1 MEKEKELVIEND
13 ENNNYD
19 NIEYINISS
28 EVKGSF
34 LDYAMSVIV
43 ARALPDARDGM
54 KPVQRRILYGM
65 HGLGNYANASY
76 KKSARIVGEV
86 MGKYHPHGDSSIY
99 EAMVRMAQPFSY
111 RYPLV
116 DGHGNFGSIDGDSAA
131 AQRYTEARMSKLS
144 MEMLRDIQKDTVDF
158 ADNYDGEEREPVVL
172 PAKFPNLLVNGT
184 TGIAVGMATNMPPHN
199 LNETIEALEALIDN
213 PEMSVIE
220 LMDNYLPGPDFPT
233 GGIILGRS
241 GIKKAYETGRGTIYI
256 RSKVDIIEMENG
268 KHEIV
273 ITELP
278 YGVNKLNLYRKI
290 VELARDKEIEGITNM
305 VDESNMDGIKIII
318 ECRKDIQPEVLLNQL
333 YRKTQLQVSYGINML
348 ALVDNAPRVLP
359 VKELFRVYLNHQID
373 VITRKT
379 VFDLNK
385 ALDRAHI
392 LEGLRIAIDHIDE
405 IVEIIKTSANDEEAL
420 NRLMERFGLSE
431 IQGKSILDMQMRRL
445 TGLQRQRIED
455 EYNDLQVQI
464 ADFRDI
470 LARQER
476 VLDIIKTELNEIKSK
491 YGDERKTEINDSEG
505 DIDDESLIPV
515 EEVVISIT
523 HNDYIKRTTVD
534 TYKTQNRGGKGIRG
548 MGLNSDDI
556 VDEMII
562 MSTHDDLLLF
572 TNFGKVYR
580 IKGYNVPS
588 AGRTAKGM
596 PVVNLLNLDENEKV
610 RALVSV
616 TPDKELEDKY
626 LCFVTKNG
634 LIKRVE
640 LSEFISI
647 RQTGKIAISLRENDE
662 LFGVQ
667 ITSGKDEIIIAG
679 DNGKAIR
686 FDENDVRPMGRNASG
701 VKGFDTD
708 GGQVVGIATSASGE
722 YILSISEN
730 GYGKKTLIDEYR
742 KTNRGGKGVA
752 TLNITEK
759 NGKLMCLK
767 AVNGDEDALLMSD
780 DGTIIRISLD
790 TVAIYGRNTQGV
802 KLINVDESKLAA
814 VTIVE
819 HEENEESENE
829 GPIKEALD
837 KETSE
842 VENVENK
849 PEVENLEEEN

>member
-1 MEKEKELVIEND
+1 MEKEKETVIEND
-13 ENNNYD
+13 EENVYD
-19 NIEYINISS
+19 NIEYINIST
-28 EVKGSF
+28 EVKSSF

-43 ARALPDARDGM
+43 ARALPDAKDGM

-65 HGLGNYANASY
+65 HGLGNYANTAY

-116 DGHGNFGSIDGDSAA
+116 DGHGNFGSVDGDSAA

-144 MEMLRDIQKDTVDF
+144 MEMLKDIQKDTVDF

-199 LNETIEALEALIDN
+199 LSETIDALNALIDD
-213 PEMSVIE
+213 PDIPVIE
-220 LMDNYLPGPDFPT
+220 LMDNYIPGPDFPT

-241 GIKKAYETGRGTIYI
+241 GIKKAYETGKGTIYI
-256 RSKVDIIEMENG
+256 RSKADIKELENG
-268 KHEIV
+268 KHEII

-290 VELARDKEIEGITNM
+290 IDLAKDKEIEGITNT

-318 ECRKDIQPEVLLNQL
+318 ECRKDVQPEVLLNQL
-333 YRKTQLQVSYGINML
+333 YRKTQLQISYGINML
-348 ALVDNAPRVLP
+348 ALVDNAPRVLSI
-359 VKELFRVYLNHQID
+359 KELFQVYLDHQID
-373 VITRKT
+373 VVTRKT
-379 VFDLNK
+379 RFDLNK

-405 IVEIIKTSANDEEAL
+405 IVDIIKTSSNDDVAL

-455 EYNDLQVQI
+455 EYNELLVQI
-464 ADFRDI
+464 ADLRDI
-470 LARQER
+470 LNRQER
-476 VLDIIKTELNEIKSK
+476 VLEIIKNELNEVKAK
-491 YGDERKTEINDSEG
+491 FGDERKTEINESEG

-534 TYKTQNRGGKGIRG
+534 TYKTQNRGGKGIKG

-596 PVVNLLNLDENEKV
+596 PVVNLLNLSENEKV
-610 RALVSV
+610 RALVGI
-616 TPDKELEDKY
+616 TPDEDLEHKY
-626 LCFVTKNG
+626 LCFVTRNG
-634 LIKRVE
+634 LIKRVA
-640 LSEFISI
+640 LPEFISI
-647 RQTGKIAISLRENDE
+647 RQTGKIAVTLREDDE

-667 ITSGKDEIIIAG
+667 VTSGEDEIIIAG

-686 FDENDVRPMGRNASG
+686 FNENDVRPMARNASG

-708 GGQVVGIATSASGE
+708 GGKVVGIATSASGQ
-722 YILSISEN
+722 YILSITEN

-752 TLNITEK
+752 TINITEK

-802 KLINVDESKLAA
+802 KLINVDNSKLAA
-814 VTIVE
+814 VTVVE
-819 HEENEESENE
+819 HEEEETNGIE
-829 GPIKEALD
+829 
-837 KETSE
+837 
-842 VENVENK
+842 K
-849 PEVENLEEEN
+849 PEKTENRELKTELLEEEN